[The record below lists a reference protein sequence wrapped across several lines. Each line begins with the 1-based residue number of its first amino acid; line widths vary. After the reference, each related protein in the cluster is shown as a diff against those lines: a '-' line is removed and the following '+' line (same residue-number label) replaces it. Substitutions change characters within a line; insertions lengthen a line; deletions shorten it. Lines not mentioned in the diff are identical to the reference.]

1 MPICVIIKPN
11 KDAWRNEVKRS
22 FCILLALVT
31 VLLLITG
38 CAGNQPMAD
47 GIAETTDKTETPLTT
62 EGADG
67 TEGSESVAV
76 TEAPGPSFSAPLPKD
91 KTYSVLFIGNS
102 YTKNNS
108 MPTEIFLPFARAAG
122 YKVQVSTVLNG
133 GHTLLGFANKSDTFG
148 AQVAARLGPSNYG
161 KYDYVV
167 IQEQSLRPVTEV
179 GKFYDGVRALTEMI
193 RAAGATPVLYSTW
206 GRKTGS
212 ADLADLNMTNESMT
226 WALAAASEA
235 IGRELDIP
243 VAYTGLAFF
252 DVYTNS
258 RSIELYASDLY
269 HPSVSGSYLA
279 AATIFARIFGVD
291 PVEVEYNAKL
301 SAAEA
306 KLLRE
311 AAGRAVFETPSIPE
325 EYKMNSEGVVSIT
338 ADTSMMK
345 NLKKLPDAPL
355 ISVLNG
361 GKYPNGKSFSGILG
375 TKNKIAS
382 VQYSVKGLSD
392 AQKADISDIGY
403 GVSVIGVER
412 MNPESKGYTKA
423 IENLVNGHWGSS
435 MMANLIFDDVLY
447 DVYGNPSES
456 GKYRALITLNF
467 GRECTFNAIGFAS
480 GNLKGFPGTADV
492 YVSSNGVDWVI
503 VPSACWDRVNGEEI
517 VACSDS
523 KSLVDPW
530 NGNTTATVCLFD
542 MAMVDGVYVRIGVIN
557 GRNDKTTMYNT
568 INTREILVFGE
579 YK

>member
-1 MPICVIIKPN
+1 M
-11 KDAWRNEVKRS
+11 KRS
-22 FCILLALVT
+22 ACILLALAA
-31 VLLLITG
+31 VLSLFVG
-38 CAGNQPMAD
+38 CGGKPQIAD
-47 GIAETTDKTETPLTT
+47 TTDVTTDATT
-62 EGADG
+62 ELDTSV
-67 TEGSESVAV
+67 TEVATDSESIAV
-76 TEAPGPSFSAPLPKD
+76 TEAPAPVLSPLPKD
-91 KTYSVLFIGNS
+91 KKYSVLFIGNS

-108 MPTEIFLPFARAAG
+108 LPTDVFLPFAKAAG
-122 YKVQVSTVLNG
+122 YNVQVASVLNG
-133 GHTLLGFANKSDTFG
+133 GHTLLGFASKDDTYG
-148 AQVAARLGPSNYG
+148 AQVAAKLGASSFG

-179 GKFYDGVRALTEMI
+179 GKYYDGVRALAEMI
-193 RAAGATPVLYSTW
+193 RAAGATPVIYSTW

-269 HPSVSGSYLA
+269 HPSENGTYLA
-279 AATIFARIFGVD
+279 GVTIFSRIFGVD
-291 PVEVEYNAKL
+291 PTEVEYNGKVG
-301 SAAEA
+301 AANA
-306 KLLRE
+306 SILRE
-311 AAGRAVFETPSIPE
+311 AARKAVFETPSIPE
-325 EYKMNSEGVVSIT
+325 EYKTSSEGVVGVT

-345 NLKKLPDAPL
+345 NLKKLPDAQL
-355 ISVLNG
+355 ISVLKG

-382 VQYSVKGLSD
+382 VQYSAKGLSD
-392 AQKADISDIGY
+392 AQKADIADIGY

-412 MNPESKGYTKA
+412 MNSESTGYTKA
-423 IENLVNGHWGSS
+423 VENLVNGHWGASLMS
-435 MMANLIFDDVLY
+435 NLIFDDKLY
-447 DVYGNPSES
+447 DISGNASEN

-467 GRECTFNAIGFAS
+467 GRECTFNAVGFAS

-542 MAMVDGVYVRIGVIN
+542 MAMVDGVYIRIGVIN

>member
-1 MPICVIIKPN
+1 M
-11 KDAWRNEVKRS
+11 KRS
-22 FCILLALVT
+22 VCILLALATALSLFV
-31 VLLLITG
+31 G
-38 CAGNQPMAD
+38 CGGKLQIEDPT
-47 GIAETTDKTETPLTT
+47 AETTDGMTT
-62 EGADG
+62 EPAADV
-67 TEGSESVAV
+67 TEDITDSDSVAV
-76 TEAPGPSFSAPLPKD
+76 TEPPTSVISPLPKD
-91 KTYSVLFIGNS
+91 KKYSILFIGNS

-108 MPTEIFLPFARAAG
+108 LPTEAFLPFARAAG
-122 YKVQVSTVLNG
+122 YNVQVASVLNG
-133 GHTLLGFANKSDTFG
+133 GHTLLGFASKDDTYG
-148 AQVAARLGPSNYG
+148 AQVAARLSASNFG

-179 GKFYDGVRALTEMI
+179 GKYYDGVRALAGMI
-193 RAAGATPVLYSTW
+193 RAAGATPVIYSTW

-226 WALAAASEA
+226 WSLAAASNA

-258 RSIELYASDLY
+258 QAIELYAADLY
-269 HPSVSGSYLA
+269 HPSVNGTYLA
-279 AATIFARIFGVD
+279 AVTIFSRIFGVD
-291 PVEVEYNAKL
+291 PTEVEYDGKVASPVAKI
-301 SAAEA
+301 
-306 KLLRE
+306 LRE
-311 AAGRAVFETPSIPE
+311 AARRAVFETPPIPE
-325 EYKMNSEGVVSIT
+325 EYKTSSDGVVGAT

-345 NLKKLPDAPL
+345 NLKKLPDAQL
-355 ISVLNG
+355 ISVLKG
-361 GKYPNGKSFSGILG
+361 GKYPNGKGFSGILG

-382 VQYSVKGLSD
+382 AQYSAKGLNDS
-392 AQKADISDIGY
+392 QKADIADIGY

-412 MNPESKGYTKA
+412 MNSDSMGYTTA
-423 IENLVNGHWGSS
+423 VANLVNGHWGASLMS
-435 MMANLIFDDVLY
+435 NLIFDDKLY
-447 DVYGNPSES
+447 DISGDASEN

-467 GRECTFNAIGFAS
+467 GRECTFNAVGFAS

-492 YVSSNGVDWVI
+492 YVSSNGVDWEI

-523 KSLVDPW
+523 KSLADPW

-542 MAMVDGVYVRIGVIN
+542 MAMVDGVYIRIGVIN

>member
-1 MPICVIIKPN
+1 MLAII
-11 KDAWRNEVKRS
+11 
-22 FCILLALVT
+22 T
-31 VLLLITG
+31 VLSLFVG
-38 CAGNQPMAD
+38 CGGKPQTAD
-47 GIAETTDKTETPLTT
+47 TTAVTTDDMTTDLSINVTEDTA
-62 EGADG
+62 E
-67 TEGSESVAV
+67 SESVAV
-76 TEAPGPSFSAPLPKD
+76 TEPPAAVEYPLPKD
-91 KTYSVLFIGNS
+91 KKYSILFIGNS

-108 MPTEIFLPFARAAG
+108 LPTEAFLPFAKAAG
-122 YKVQVSTVLNG
+122 YDVRVESVLNG
-133 GHTLLGFANKSDTFG
+133 GHTLLGFASKDDTYG
-148 AQVAARLGPSNYG
+148 AQVAARLSASNFG

-179 GKFYDGVRALTEMI
+179 GKYYDGVRALAGMI
-193 RAAGATPVLYSTW
+193 RAAGATPVIYSTW

-226 WALAAASEA
+226 WALAAASDA
-235 IGRELDIP
+235 ISRELEIP

-258 RSIELYASDLY
+258 QSIELYASDLY
-269 HPSVSGSYLA
+269 HPSVNGTYLA
-279 AATIFARIFGVD
+279 AVTIFSRIFGVD
-291 PVEVEYNAKL
+291 PTEVEYNGKVA
-301 SAAEA
+301 SSVATV
-306 KLLRE
+306 LRE
-311 AAGRAVFETPSIPE
+311 AARKAVFETPSIPD
-325 EYKMNSEGVVSIT
+325 EYKTSSEGVVAVTS
-338 ADTSMMK
+338 DTSMMK
-345 NLKKLPDAPL
+345 NLKKLPDAQL
-355 ISVLNG
+355 ISVLKG

-382 VQYSVKGLSD
+382 VQYSPKGLSD
-392 AQKADISDIGY
+392 AQKADIADMGY

-423 IENLVNGHWGSS
+423 IENLVNGHWGASLMS
-435 MMANLIFDDVLY
+435 NLIFDDKLY
-447 DVYGNPSES
+447 DISGNASEN

-467 GRECTFNAIGFAS
+467 GRECTFNAVGFAS

-523 KSLVDPW
+523 KSLADPW

-542 MAMVDGVYVRIGVIN
+542 MAMVDGVYIRIGVIN
-557 GRNDKTTMYNT
+557 GRSDKATMYNT